1 LYTPFLGRGAVDR
14 IDSFANNR
22 YNDLALDY
30 FRSPRLLA
38 WETMEPYTLLVVART
53 QSLAKRL
60 RDALGAERY
69 VIRWA
74 PSATQALELD
84 LRPSLL
90 VLKLPASGG
99 ARCVARLKRGFDA
112 PLLAICSPDQ
122 PLPAQVDSCLYQPCR
137 TRDLVDLVETMLIN
151 HAPHM
156 VCAADM
162 SLDVESRR
170 LQINGA
176 VHQLRPIAC
185 RILAVLMARAGEVV
199 PRDELFR
206 RVWGTEDG
214 DNTRALDVH
223 IAHLR
228 SELESDPR
236 QPRLIVTE
244 RGVGYR
250 LTPP

>member
-1 LYTPFLGRGAVDR
+1 
-14 IDSFANNR
+14 
-22 YNDLALDY
+22 
-30 FRSPRLLA
+30 
-38 WETMEPYTLLVVART
+38 MEPYTLLVIART

-74 PSATQALELD
+74 PSATQALSLE

-90 VLKLPASGG
+90 VLELPPSGG
-99 ARCVARLKRGFDA
+99 ARCVARLKRRFDA
-112 PLLAICSPDQ
+112 PLLAICRPDQ
-122 PLPAQVDSCLYQPCR
+122 SLPAQVDTGLRRPVR
-137 TRDLVDLVETMLIN
+137 TRALVDLVETTLIN

-156 VCAADM
+156 VCVADM
-162 SLDVESRR
+162 SLDIESRR

-214 DNTRALDVH
+214 DSTRALDVH
-223 IAHLR
+223 IAYLR
-228 SELESDPR
+228 SELETDPR
-236 QPRLIVTE
+236 RPRLIVTE

-250 LTPP
+250 LMPP